1 MNARHFRRL
10 ALVTCLA
17 IDATMDVYSFAY
29 TVHRPNCPRRPPR
42 SRSFAL
48 FDVANNRR
56 RSNVSNTL
64 LRVETKPASEETK
77 EQPIKVANEETRALA
92 DSLRGAV
99 FQAGSDL
106 FATLRWGAAN
116 ALTSA
121 LPEQQRKDLLGR
133 LDSKP
138 LLNGKSSNKDDDE
151 YEDYKTN
158 SVGEAVAAAVAVESQ
173 KEKARWEREKD
184 KIMVQA
190 QKAAEERVVSELA
203 IQQQRLEQE
212 KQMVQKEAL
221 EELAKLLKEKKEQEE
236 KAKQEK
242 KEQEDWFK
250 KELEEQE
257 RELKRELELQQQI
270 MAWKSEATS
279 NEVNDHPVLGPV
291 VADLGY
297 KRVHL
302 VSASALATIPIWK
315 KQRVYRHDR
324 AKTMAADKLKTKH
337 LGLPGVICLHEE
349 ENGKL
354 SIVDGQHRVGMMKI
368 LQDTQDESRQ
378 KISSKNSTSDD
389 IDLERVL
396 VEVYPQRAEIRSN
409 DHAQDIFMEI
419 NKAEPVKLVDMP
431 GVATAK
437 DRNLITSAV
446 NRLEADYPDMF
457 SPSQRCRVPHVNTD
471 NLRDNVFAANVIKRK
486 NMKNAN
492 DLYDWII
499 SENILLAQKY
509 ADSQD
514 LQQSVNEKAWNKA
527 AKYEFY
533 LGLESSWLYN

>member
-1 MNARHFRRL
+1 MMNARHFRRL
-10 ALVTCLA
+10 ALVICLA
-17 IDATMDVYSFAY
+17 LDATIDVYSFVY

-42 SRSFAL
+42 SRSFA
-48 FDVANNRR
+48 FGVANRR
-56 RSNVSNTL
+56 RSSNVSNTL
-64 LRVETKPASEETK
+64 LRAETKPASEETK
-77 EQPIKVANEETRALA
+77 EQPIKANDEARALT

-121 LPEQQRKDLLGR
+121 LPEQQRKDLLFR

-138 LLNGKSSNKDDDE
+138 FLNGKSSNKDDDE

-212 KQMVQKEAL
+212 KQIVQKEAL
-221 EELAKLLKEKKEQEE
+221 EELAKLLKEKQEQEE

-250 KELEEQE
+250 KELEDQE

-368 LQDTQDESRQ
+368 LQDTQDESRL
-378 KISSKNSTSDD
+378 KTSSNNSTSDD
-389 IDLERVL
+389 INLERVL

-437 DRNLITSAV
+437 DRNLITGAV
-446 NRLEADYPDMF
+446 NRLEADFPDMF

-486 NMKNAN
+486 NLKNPN

-499 SENILLAQKY
+499 SENKSLAQKY
-509 ADSQD
+509 ADSKD